1 MVDLNQNSYRGYPSE
16 ITNLPEADIPFRDI
30 KAWTLQGETHQ
41 LVFYQMEA
49 NSRIP
54 EHSHEYGEWAM
65 VIEGEIELTVE
76 GKTRNVK
83 KGDEWLTPA
92 RAKHKW
98 ASQTKSRLIG
108 LFSERTRYR
117 TKPVT

>member
-1 MVDLNQNSYRGYPSE
+1 MGDLNHNYRGYPNV
-16 ITNLPEADIPFRDI
+16 ITDLPEADMPFRGI
-30 KAWTLQGETHQ
+30 EAWILQGETRQ

-49 NSRIP
+49 NARIP

-65 VIEGEIELTVE
+65 VIEGEIELAVE

-92 RAKHKW
+92 RAKHTW
-98 ASQTKSRLIG
+98 MSLTKSRLIG

-117 TKPVT
+117 TKTF

>member
-1 MVDLNQNSYRGYPSE
+1 MADLNRNRYRGYPNV
-16 ITNLPEADIPFRDI
+16 IKNLPEADIPSEGI

-41 LVFYQMEA
+41 LVFYQMETNA
-49 NSRIP
+49 IIP
-54 EHSHEYGEWAM
+54 EHIHEYAEWGM

-98 ASQTKSRLIG
+98 ASLTKSRVIG
-108 LFSERTRYR
+108 LFSERARYR
-117 TKPVT
+117 TKQPT

>member
-1 MVDLNQNSYRGYPSE
+1 MVDLNQNICKGYPNV
-16 ITNLPEADIPFRDI
+16 ITNLPEADIPFKGI

-41 LVFYQMEA
+41 LIFYQMEA
-49 NSRIP
+49 NARIP

-76 GKTRNVK
+76 GKTSKVK

-92 RAKHKW
+92 LAKHKW
-98 ASQTKSRLIG
+98 ASLTKSRLIG
-108 LFSERTRYR
+108 LFSEKTRYR
-117 TKPVT
+117 TKSFT

>member
-1 MVDLNQNSYRGYPSE
+1 MVDLNQNSYRGYPNV
-16 ITNLPEADIPFRDI
+16 ITNLPEADIPFKGI

-41 LVFYQMEA
+41 LIFYQMEA
-49 NSRIP
+49 NASIP

-76 GKTRNVK
+76 GKTRKVK
-83 KGDEWLTPA
+83 KGDEWLTSA
-92 RAKHKW
+92 LAKHKW
-98 ASQTKSRLIG
+98 ASLTKSRLIG
-108 LFSERTRYR
+108 LFSEKTRYR

>member
-1 MVDLNQNSYRGYPSE
+1 MVDLNQNSYRGYPNA
-16 ITNLPEADIPFRDI
+16 ITNLPEADIPFKDI
-30 KAWTLQGETHQ
+30 KAWTLQGENHQ

-49 NSRIP
+49 NARIP
-54 EHSHEYGEWAM
+54 EHIHEYGEWAM

-76 GKTRNVK
+76 GKTRNMK
-83 KGDEWLTPA
+83 QGDEWLTPA

-98 ASQTKSRLIG
+98 ASLTISRLIA
-108 LFSERTRYR
+108 LFSERTRYQ

>member
-1 MVDLNQNSYRGYPSE
+1 MVDLSRNSYRSFPNV
-16 ITNLPEADIPFRDI
+16 ITNLPEADIPFEGI

-49 NSRIP
+49 NARIP
-54 EHSHEYGEWAM
+54 EHSHEYAEWAM
-65 VIEGEIELTVE
+65 VIEGEMELTIE

-83 KGDEWLTPA
+83 KGDEFLTSA

-98 ASQTKSRLIG
+98 TSLTKTRVIA

-117 TKPVT
+117 TKPLT